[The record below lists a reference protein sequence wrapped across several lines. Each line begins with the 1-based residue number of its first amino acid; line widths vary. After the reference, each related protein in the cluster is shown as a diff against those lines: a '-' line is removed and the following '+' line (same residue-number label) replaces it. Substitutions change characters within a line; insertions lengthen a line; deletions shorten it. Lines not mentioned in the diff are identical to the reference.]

1 MESWQL
7 DEKVFGRGIRRRELN
22 TGRQRGREW
31 MWLLFV
37 GSFDLKFDERKA
49 WDVMESEKG
58 LGTEAGTQQPS
69 SSQQHR
75 QAVNSEPNSKYRGR
89 QKAFHQT
96 RYRAITLCTI
106 IYYSMLVHTC
116 MWADI
121 FDQLYLV
128 GTLRLAVYQPTDL
141 VCGSTYLST

>member
-1 MESWQL
+1 MDEAAEMDSTFQNRQARHIPNVESWQL

-37 GSFDLKFDERKA
+37 GSLDLMFDERKA

-89 QKAFHQT
+89 QKHFT
-96 RYRAITLCTI
+96 R
-106 IYYSMLVHTC
+106 S
-116 MWADI
+116 
-121 FDQLYLV
+121 
-128 GTLRLAVYQPTDL
+128 GTRLSQSVL
-141 VCGSTYLST
+141 